1 MTGTDRPAVALRGV
15 GMAFGGKAVLADV
28 SLDVAGGAVTALLG
42 ANGAGKSTLIKVLSG
57 VYPEHTG
64 QVAIDGAPVEL
75 RSPAAARKLGVQTVH
90 QHIADGVVPGLS
102 VAENLVFEQIAAGR
116 GNPWL
121 DTRRVLRRAR
131 AISAVLD
138 LGWDERT
145 LRRDVA
151 ELGISD
157 QQLLLLARALSTR
170 PRLLIL
176 DEPTAALSAAEARR
190 LFAIV
195 DRMRAEG
202 IAVLY
207 VSHRLGEL
215 DALADRLVVLRDG
228 RLVAEQPRPFDWD
241 SALRAMLATRAVDP
255 EHGGESAAANSAG
268 APAVAAAGSAD
279 SRAESASARTAATRS
294 AGRARTA
301 ADAAKEA
308 AGQSDSGQSAAA
320 STAGAGSADRQDSA
334 RVYAE
339 PTAAETEAEAA
350 QVVSRLAEV
359 VRPESAGPGGGPV
372 VVSLRGVPLLPG
384 RAPQDLDLR
393 GGEVTGVVGLLGA
406 GKTELARGL
415 FGADPFGA
423 GTLELA
429 GKRYRPRHPADAIAR
444 GVHLVP
450 EDRHVDALIPDWSIA
465 ENLSLPFLR
474 ALSDVFG
481 LIRRGRERELGSR
494 TIARLGIVAPGEAS
508 LIEEL
513 SGGNQQ
519 KVVVGRWLAHPPRVL
534 ILDEPF
540 RGVDIGARRDIGRQ
554 ARQLAAGGAAVLLLS
569 ADVDEVLEVADRV
582 IVLADGEIRSD
593 GYDIAGEQVIAALA
607 GSAV

>member
-1 MTGTDRPAVALRGV
+1 MIATAVALRGV
-15 GMAFGGKAVLADV
+15 GMAFGGKPVLADV
-28 SLDVAGGAVTALLG
+28 SLDVSGGAVTALLG

-64 QVAIDGAPVEL
+64 QVSIDGEPVEL
-75 RSPAAARKLGVQTVH
+75 RSPAVARKLGVQTVH

-102 VAENLVFEQIAAGR
+102 VAENLVFERIAAGR

-121 DTRRVLRRAR
+121 DTRQVLARAR
-131 AISAVLD
+131 EIQATLE
-138 LGWDERT
+138 LGWGERT

-190 LFAIV
+190 LFTIV
-195 DRMRAEG
+195 DRMRADG

-207 VSHRLGEL
+207 VSHRLGEI
-215 DALADRLVVLRDG
+215 DTLADRLVVLRDG
-228 RLVAEQPRPFDWD
+228 RLITEQAKPFDWD
-241 SALRAMLATRAVDP
+241 TALRAMLERGNTV
-255 EHGGESAAANSAG
+255 
-268 APAVAAAGSAD
+268 
-279 SRAESASARTAATRS
+279 AESVSAPEERSPGGVPGARAAVVSVDAATE
-294 AGRARTA
+294 
-301 ADAAKEA
+301 AD
-308 AGQSDSGQSAAA
+308 
-320 STAGAGSADRQDSA
+320 
-334 RVYAE
+334 
-339 PTAAETEAEAA
+339 AA

-359 VRPESAGPGGGPV
+359 VRPESAGPGGGAV
-372 VVSLRGVPLLPG
+372 VLSLRGVSLLPE
-384 RAPQDLDLR
+384 RQPQDLDIR
-393 GGEVTGVVGLLGA
+393 AGEVTGVVGLLGA

-429 GKRYRPRHPADAIAR
+429 GARYRPRHPADAIAR

-481 LIRRGRERELGSR
+481 LIRRGRERDLGTR
-494 TIARLGIVAPGEAS
+494 TIERLGIVARGEAS

-554 ARQLAAGGAAVLLLS
+554 ARQLAADGAAVLLLS

-582 IVLADGEIRSD
+582 IVLADGEIRAD
-593 GYDIAGEQVIAALA
+593 GYDIAGAQVIAALA

>member
-1 MTGTDRPAVALRGV
+1 MTGTDRAAVALREV
-15 GMAFGGKAVLADV
+15 GMAFGGKPVLADV
-28 SLDVAGGAVTALLG
+28 SLDVSAGAVTALLG

-64 QVAIDGAPVEL
+64 QVSIDGEPVDL

-131 AISAVLD
+131 EIAAVLD

-207 VSHRLGEL
+207 VSHRLAEL

-228 RLVAEQPRPFDWD
+228 RLIAEQPRPFDWD
-241 SALRAMLATRAVDP
+241 RALRAMLATRATADP
-255 EHGGESAAANSAG
+255 ERGITVATSAG
-268 APAVAAAGSAD
+268 GPA
-279 SRAESASARTAATRS
+279 AESFAAEIVTEPEGLPDSVPDAVVATADARPNAGARTL
-294 AGRARTA
+294 RTF
-301 ADAAKEA
+301 
-308 AGQSDSGQSAAA
+308 
-320 STAGAGSADRQDSA
+320 
-334 RVYAE
+334 AE
-339 PTAAETEAEAA
+339 PTDAEAEDEAA

-359 VRPESAGPGGGPV
+359 VRPKSAGPGGGPV
-372 VVSLRGVPLLPG
+372 VVSLRGVPLLRG
-384 RAPQDLDLR
+384 RAPQDLDIR

-474 ALSDVFG
+474 SLSEVLG
-481 LIRRGRERELGSR
+481 VIRRGRERELGSR
-494 TIARLGIVAPGEAS
+494 TIERLGIVARGEAS
-508 LIEEL
+508 LVEEL

-554 ARQLAAGGAAVLLLS
+554 ARQLAADGAAVLLLS